1 MKPGIALAASL
12 IAACSLA
19 FNAQAAPPEGKGPGN
34 SAANPGKGNSG
45 KVKSHPG
52 NNGKGNPGKGNQGKG
67 ASGPVKSDK
76 VKPGERGNYNKSNA
90 NRNANSHHRHDVDH
104 RYDDRGRYYDYFD
117 DRRDRR
123 GHTRSGD
130 VIGGLV
136 YAGITAAL
144 ARDYASEFNLRGYS
158 SLPPGIR
165 KNLARGKPLPPG
177 IAKKVVPGSLLG
189 RLPKHPGYEW
199 RIAGSD
205 LVLIAVATG
214 IIADILYD
222 VFD

>member
-19 FNAQAAPPEGKGPGN
+19 FSAQAAPPEGKGPSN
-34 SAANPGKGNSG
+34 SAGHPGKGNPHASGNPGKGNSG
-45 KVKSHPG
+45 NNGKG
-52 NNGKGNPGKGNQGKG
+52 NNGKGNHHNGKPETQSHFNHKHH
-67 ASGPVKSDK
+67 V
-76 VKPGERGNYNKSNA
+76 ERG
-90 NRNANSHHRHDVDH
+90 RDSHHDDRYERRRHDD
-104 RYDDRGRYYDYFD
+104 RYRHDGRRHSLSDNFV
-117 DRRDRR
+117 
-123 GHTRSGD
+123 GD
-130 VIGGLV
+130 LV

-144 ARDYASEFNLRGYS
+144 AREYAYSDGLRGYS

-177 IAKKVVPGSLLG
+177 IAKKTVPGSFLN
-189 RLPKHPGYEW
+189 RLPRYPGYEW
-199 RIAGSD
+199 RVAGSD

-214 IIADILYD
+214 IIADVLFD